1 MEKLNAEASAAI
13 FKENNQ
19 DRDACEVDLHGLYVK
34 EAIAYSDKTIT
45 DARRRADPEV
55 RLIVGQGNHS
65 EGGVSRLKPAIQED
79 LQSRGYRVDVDPKN
93 AGVLI
98 VRLGERR

>member
-1 MEKLNAEASAAI
+1 MPGRDLIHLLHSS
-13 FKENNQ
+13 Q

-34 EAIAYSDKTIT
+34 EAVAYSDKTIT

-55 RLIVGQGNHS
+55 RLIVGMCISSVGFEVPSSKTTGQGNHS

-79 LQSRGYRVDVDPKN
+79 LQS
-93 AGVLI
+93 
-98 VRLGERR
+98 